1 MPNPFE
7 AFESAYN
14 VASKGRKPLEGVL
27 DAFDEE
33 QSARRKFQYDAALE
47 GIKRAP
53 TAKDKAM
60 TRYYDTRSDYMEGDN
75 SQGYGE
81 TDPSDLES
89 IAQSLGVSAE
99 DLQLEPTITRYMG
112 RTSVTNTPRLKPMLD
127 AKTTD
132 EVSAFRSTRQN
143 LINNMRLMTPEV
155 KKFMN
160 PLDPRSGRSWAGN
173 LVLKAQSFSGD
184 QSANDFLTFKAETDK
199 VFQQFRKVTTGA
211 QAALK
216 ELGWL
221 EPDYPM
227 PNDPPDLYMQ
237 KANEAIKRIEEGE
250 QMLLDTY
257 SQRGFRVGNMR
268 GGMTANPFAM
278 VGRADRAPDAS
289 STSNVP
295 TQGKTKKGIGYKVTY
310 NA

>member
-1 MPNPFE
+1 MALD
-7 AFESAYN
+7 AFRRFGKFYDS
-14 VASKGRKPLEGVL
+14 SKDREPLGGVL

-33 QSARRKFQYDAALE
+33 QSARRKFKYDSQIE
-47 GIKRAP
+47 RIKNEP
-53 TAKDKAM
+53 TAKDRAM
-60 TRYYDTRSDYMEGDN
+60 TRYYDTQSDYLTSG
-75 SQGYGE
+75 SGYGQE
-81 TDPSDLES
+81 PGDLDS
-89 IAQSLGVSAE
+89 IAQGLGVTAE
-99 DLQLEPTITRYMG
+99 DLQMEPTVTRFKG
-112 RTSVTNTPRLKPMLD
+112 KASVTNTPKLKQPLD

-155 KKFMN
+155 KKYMN
-160 PLDPRSGRSWAGN
+160 PLDPRAGRNPLGGFA
-173 LVLKAQSFSGD
+173 LKVQSSFGD
-184 QSANDFLTFKAETDK
+184 KSANDFLTFKAETDK

-250 QMLLDTY
+250 RMLLDTY
-257 SQRGFRVGNMR
+257 SQRGFRVGGMR
-268 GGMTANPFAM
+268 GGMSANPFAN
-278 VGRADRAPDAS
+278 VGRTDAS
-289 STSNVP
+289 ATE
-295 TQGKTKKGIGYKVTY
+295 TKVVNGVTY
-310 NA
+310 ERVPGGWKKTS

>member
-1 MPNPFE
+1 MPNPMG

-14 VASKGRKPLEGVL
+14 VASKGRKPLQGVL

-33 QSARRKFQYDAALE
+33 QSLGRKFKYESKLE
-47 GIKRAP
+47 RIKNEP
-53 TAKDKAM
+53 TAKDKAI
-60 TRYYDTRSDYMEGDN
+60 TRYYNTQSNYITGGG
-75 SQGYGE
+75 GYGGS
-81 TDPSDLES
+81 DPTDLES
-89 IAQSLGVSAE
+89 VAQSLGVTPE
-99 DLQLEPTITRYMG
+99 DLQLEPTVTRFKG
-112 RTSVTNTPRLKPMLD
+112 KASVTNTPKLKQPLD

-143 LINNMRLMTPEV
+143 LINNMRLMTPNV
-155 KKFMN
+155 KKYMN
-160 PLDPRSGRSWAGN
+160 PLDPRAGRNPLSGFA
-173 LVLKAQSFSGD
+173 LKTQSAFGD
-184 QSANDFLTFKAETDK
+184 KSANDFLTFKAETDK

-227 PNDPPDLYMQ
+227 PNDPPDLYVQ

-257 SQRGFRVGNMR
+257 SQRGFRVGGLR
-268 GGMTANPFAM
+268 GGMSANPFAN
-278 VGRADRAPDAS
+278 VGSQGQTQQEPQMPS
-289 STSNVP
+289 S
-295 TQGKTKKGIGYKVTY
+295 QGKTRKGVGYKVNY